1 MKYRGYILMLLS
13 ALFICSVNA
22 GTKVTERDEIVVK
35 EIPRPAH
42 IWVYDFSAT
51 ASDIP
56 KESALAGQTSDH
68 DSPQSAEQVATGHRL
83 GADIAAELVNKI
95 KAMGLAAERPVTGTK
110 PQLNDLVIRGHL
122 VSLEEGSEKKRVLI
136 GFGAGESELKAAV
149 EGFQMRAD
157 GLRKLGTGET
167 DSTAGKTPGGAVG
180 ALSLIATH
188 NPIGLIVSTGIKVHE
203 EKTGSDKLQG
213 RAKDTA
219 DKIASVLKQRFQ
231 EQGWIE

>member
-1 MKYRGYILMLLS
+1 MKYRRYILMLLS
-13 ALFICSVNA
+13 ALFVCSVNA
-22 GTKVTERDEIVVK
+22 GTKVTERDEIVVE
-35 EIPRPAH
+35 EIPKPAH
-42 IWVYDFSAT
+42 IWVHDFSAT
-51 ASDIP
+51 ASDVP
-56 KESALAGQTSDH
+56 MGSALAGRTSDH
-68 DSPQSAEQVATGHRL
+68 DSPQSAEQVATGRRL

-95 KAMGLAAERPVTGTK
+95 KAMGLAAARPVAGTK
-110 PQLNDLVIRGHL
+110 PQINDLVIRGHL
-122 VSLEEGSEKKRVLI
+122 VSMEEGSEKKRVLI

-149 EGFQMRAD
+149 EGFQMTAN
-157 GLRKLGTGET
+157 GLRKLGTGQT

-219 DKIASVLKQRFQ
+219 DKIAGVLKQRFQ
-231 EQGWIE
+231 QQGWIE